1 MKNLKNV
8 LPYLQE
14 RGVLEV
20 LPQSA
25 SILMLTLDEIQER
38 QRFIESI
45 GESIVSPNG
54 SKFNSIFGLSK
65 KNYAKKVEKEKNRGE
80 ELE

>member
-1 MKNLKNV
+1 
-8 LPYLQE
+8 
-14 RGVLEV
+14 
-20 LPQSA
+20 
-25 SILMLTLDEIQER
+25 MLTLDEIQER